1 MYLKIEFLTFIFFI
15 LFIIIHELYYKRT
28 VTIKFDSRI
37 IFIFYIFV
45 SAFFAKIAYP
55 ETIVWPVG
63 EHALSTNL
71 ENVFKDLIL
80 LKESNTYLKQSFF
93 VILPIVFFIFL
104 SKFSKLEK
112 IYALNFYILVLF
124 FICSLNL
131 IILVLI
137 YLLPDYLST
146 FDYFFEEIL
155 KINIDM
161 LRLVGHYIE
170 FHFLL
175 ESHLMHR
182 FTLFLYL
189 HIYYL
194 TVF

>member
-1 MYLKIEFLTFIFFI
+1 MQVSSVFLLISLFSLLNFLNFNKRGTLAIFLASTLFGKVGFQSFEMYLKIEFLTFIFFI

-80 LKESNTYLKQSFF
+80 LK
-93 VILPIVFFIFL
+93 
-104 SKFSKLEK
+104 
-112 IYALNFYILVLF
+112 
-124 FICSLNL
+124 
-131 IILVLI
+131 
-137 YLLPDYLST
+137 
-146 FDYFFEEIL
+146 
-155 KINIDM
+155 
-161 LRLVGHYIE
+161 R
-170 FHFLL
+170 
-175 ESHLMHR
+175 
-182 FTLFLYL
+182 
-189 HIYYL
+189 
-194 TVF
+194 